1 MNHIH
6 YRISLDMF
14 DVAVQTTLK
23 AKKGDTACTIHITLT
38 ENGRVYNIAD
48 GCNAFFSAK
57 KPDGNFLYHSAE
69 CSIEDNEIV
78 YHFTEQTVPCEG
90 IVECE
95 VILLKGDQRLT
106 SPRFNLLVDG
116 TVYNGEEIESKTHV
130 DAFGYLV
137 KKAQEA
143 ANTADGYQHQAW
155 SYLEETKT
163 NTLESRQNLEE
174 AKSAAKKA
182 EEHLN
187 DADSFAETAGK
198 YAHAAQT
205 SAENAESF
213 ATQSGEYANEAK
225 TSAQN
230 ALATETKVSE
240 YLKSAESAAKKSEA
254 NELNSRQ
261 NKDEAKQ
268 AAIDAKGY
276 RDETEEISQ
285 NIQAAIDEATDV
297 LNGAKNDFSNALK
310 KTVFD
315 HVIRIEDAS
324 PLEHEMSV
332 SLTLLDNTLELS
344 DFVLYRHRKNLL
356 RFPYSSLPAGT
367 GSIEINGVTFTALNG
382 GRVRVNGTATADAQF
397 FLRSGSASEKQV
409 LQPGTYY
416 MSGCPAGGS
425 TSTYFMGGFSE
436 VDTGKGF
443 KRVLDKQTSDWFY
456 IKIMA
461 GTTVKNL
468 VFAPQ
473 IELGDV
479 KTTFYPYVE
488 PTVYAPVSD
497 GQGGGIVP
505 GVTPITPTTTLMLN
519 SDQAKLTV
527 KYSRDIN
534 KAFAELITAVQTL
547 GGII

>member
-116 TVYNGEEIESKTHV
+116 TVYNGEEIESKTDV

-143 ANTADGYQHQAW
+143 ANKADSYQQQAW
-155 SYLEETKT
+155 SYLETIEA
-163 NTLESRQNLEE
+163 NVLESRQNLED
-174 AKSAAKKA
+174 ADRAARKA
-182 EEHLN
+182 EECQN
-187 DADSFAETAGK
+187 EADSSAETAGE
-198 YAHAAQT
+198 YASAAQAF
-205 SAENAESF
+205 AENAQGF
-213 ATQSGEYANEAK
+213 ATQASGYVA
-225 TSAQN
+225 
-230 ALATETKVSE
+230 
-240 YLKSAESAAKKSEA
+240 SAESAAKNAEA

-261 NKDEAKQ
+261 NMDEAKQ
-268 AAIDAKGY
+268 AAIDAGGY
-276 RDETEEISQ
+276 RDETEETSR
-285 NIQAAIDEATDV
+285 NIQAAMDEANDI
-297 LNGAKNDFSNALK
+297 LNSAKNDFSNALN
-310 KTVFD
+310 KTVSD
-315 HVIRIEDAS
+315 YVVRIEDAS

-332 SLTLLDNTLELS
+332 SLTLLDSTLELS

-367 GSIEINGVTFTALNG
+367 GSTEINGVTFTVFNG
-382 GRVRVNGTATADAQF
+382 GKVRVNGTATADAQF
-397 FLRSGSASEKQV
+397 FLRSSSSSEKQV

-416 MSGCPAGGS
+416 VSGCPANGS
-425 TSTYFMGGFSE
+425 TSTYFMGGFSMND
-436 VDTGKGF
+436 VGNGF

-456 IKIMA
+456 IKIIA

-497 GQGGGIVP
+497 SQGGGIVN

-527 KYSRDIN
+527 KYNRDIN